1 MNSDSEDE
9 EILSDIE
16 LTAEEL
22 AEAEA
27 SLAAKH
33 AKSKSTGDIV
43 VPVDVTTETKKV
55 CDYTKEVSM
64 ILSFDVYPLASGHG
78 LCHIVRLNSEDFS
91 KFFL

>member
-43 VPVDVTTETKKV
+43 VPIDATTETKKV
-55 CDYTKEVSM
+55 FAINFLIIIIAISRVKNISTHQNLE
-64 ILSFDVYPLASGHG
+64 LS
-78 LCHIVRLNSEDFS
+78 
-91 KFFL
+91 

>member
-43 VPVDVTTETKKV
+43 VPIDATAETKKV
-55 CDYTKEVSM
+55 FVLQITNLIVTIVISRVKNISTHQNLE
-64 ILSFDVYPLASGHG
+64 LS
-78 LCHIVRLNSEDFS
+78 
-91 KFFL
+91 

>member
-43 VPVDVTTETKKV
+43 VPIDATTETKKV
-55 CDYTKEVSM
+55 FVLQIANLIVIIVISRVKNISTHQNLE
-64 ILSFDVYPLASGHG
+64 LS
-78 LCHIVRLNSEDFS
+78 
-91 KFFL
+91 

>member
-43 VPVDVTTETKKV
+43 VPIDVTTETKKV
-55 CDYTKEVSM
+55 NISVWSSSVLYTPIVQ
-64 ILSFDVYPLASGHG
+64 LAQTT
-78 LCHIVRLNSEDFS
+78 
-91 KFFL
+91 

>member
-33 AKSKSTGDIV
+33 AKAKSSGDIV
-43 VPVDVTTETKKV
+43 VPIEPSSETKKV
-55 CDYTKEVSM
+55 CY
-64 ILSFDVYPLASGHG
+64 ILEYSAGQP
-78 LCHIVRLNSEDFS
+78 
-91 KFFL
+91 

>member
-43 VPVDVTTETKKV
+43 VPIDVTAETKKV
-55 CDYTKEVSM
+55 FVSQ
-64 ILSFDVYPLASGHG
+64 ITALIVIIVISRVKNISTHQNLELS
-78 LCHIVRLNSEDFS
+78 
-91 KFFL
+91 

>member
-43 VPVDVTTETKKV
+43 VPIDATAETKKV
-55 CDYTKEVSM
+55 FVLQITALIVIIVISRVKNISTHQNLE
-64 ILSFDVYPLASGHG
+64 LS
-78 LCHIVRLNSEDFS
+78 
-91 KFFL
+91 

>member
-43 VPVDVTTETKKV
+43 VPIDATAETKKV
-55 CDYTKEVSM
+55 FVLQIANLIVIIVISRVKNISTHQNLE
-64 ILSFDVYPLASGHG
+64 LS
-78 LCHIVRLNSEDFS
+78 
-91 KFFL
+91 

>member
-43 VPVDVTTETKKV
+43 VPIDATAETKKV
-55 CDYTKEVSM
+55 FLLQITNLIVTIVIPRVKNISTHQNLE
-64 ILSFDVYPLASGHG
+64 LS
-78 LCHIVRLNSEDFS
+78 
-91 KFFL
+91 

>member
-43 VPVDVTTETKKV
+43 VPIDVTAETKKV
-55 CDYTKEVSM
+55 FVLQITALIVIIVISRVKNISTHQNLE
-64 ILSFDVYPLASGHG
+64 LS
-78 LCHIVRLNSEDFS
+78 
-91 KFFL
+91 

>member
-43 VPVDVTTETKKV
+43 VPIDETTETKKV
-55 CDYTKEVSM
+55 CHIPYVS
-64 ILSFDVYPLASGHG
+64 IQGRFPRF
-78 LCHIVRLNSEDFS
+78 CHSTCLH
-91 KFFL
+91 